1 MSSVTWQD
9 TLTAGHTLIIDGGMG
24 AELQR
29 QDVPMN
35 EFVWSGAAVLTHP
48 QVVRE
53 VHEDYIRAGLGRSA
67 SIQGQG
73 TSRNR
78 TGTSPM

>member
-29 QDVPMN
+29 RGVPMN
-35 EFVWSGAAVLTHP
+35 EVVWSGAAVLTHP